1 MYKVIQT
8 FILLSLGVVVFFM
21 GYKQTEAIKPEEK
34 LEQMTAVLEQNGAKI
49 QDWTWLAKGEIDS
62 VHDVHTF
69 HQLLSQM
76 EEKASFTDWNI
87 EEAEEGYKATA
98 VKKIANYEE
107 RLVVTW
113 TNVNT
118 KNKTFIIYEVKGTK
132 WDEKIVSQMD
142 KIFSQKPTI
151 YTCVRAVL
159 SDNIEG
165 VLLNKASEILNGFEA
180 KPVEALQERAFVTVS
195 AYTGKWNDALS
206 VNKEKMNVQIALRN
220 ADNKTTVVIGTP
232 IITSEY

>member
-1 MYKVIQT
+1 MRKVIQT

-21 GYKQTEAIKPEEK
+21 GYKQTEAMKPEEK
-34 LEQMTAVLEQNGAKI
+34 LEQMTAVLREKGAQI
-49 QDWTWLAKGEIDS
+49 QDWTWLAKGETDS

-69 HQLLSQM
+69 NQLLAQL
-76 EEKASFTDWNI
+76 ETKASVTDWNI

-98 VKKIANYEE
+98 VKKFPNYEE

-113 TNVNT
+113 TKVNT
-118 KNKTFIIYEVKGTK
+118 THKTFIIYEVKGIK
-132 WDEKIVSQMD
+132 WDESIVRKMD

-159 SDNIEG
+159 SDKIEG
-165 VLLNKASEILNGFEA
+165 VLQNKARDILEGFEA

-195 AYTGKWNDALS
+195 AYTVKWNDALS
-206 VNKEKMNVQIALRN
+206 IHKEKMNVQVALRN
-220 ADNKTTVVIGTP
+220 ADNKTTVVVGTP